1 MQEGGKGRRT
11 LHQYFGRA
19 GTKCLTD
26 WVLVPEALALHEDP
40 GTREFY
46 SLWNEPQ
53 KVLVESG
60 FDLKRFAELVTERG
74 MGDFPHRM
82 LPRRG
87 LAQAKL

>member
-1 MQEGGKGRRT
+1 MAREASLKTSTRDE
-11 LHQYFGRA
+11 A
-19 GTKCLTD
+19 TD
-26 WVLVPEALALHEDP
+26 PRGWV
-40 GTREFY
+40 
-46 SLWNEPQ
+46 
-53 KVLVESG
+53 